1 LISIERSS
9 LHFYR
14 RLRGAHRKENHL
26 KIETKHLDDQQVEMT
41 IEVPED
47 DLEKAKRGAARRL
60 SKNTKIPG
68 FRPGKAPYQII
79 VNKFGE
85 DVVFEEAL
93 ETLGQDMYRK
103 GLEKADLE
111 PYAPGSMDEI
121 INQDPLT
128 IRYTVPLAP
137 QVDLNSYR
145 DTRIPYEQPEVTD
158 EDVEDAMEE
167 LRQRQA
173 LIEPADRPAEL
184 TDVVI
189 IDAYG
194 ELKDPEEGQEAV
206 ILDAKDLSVLVE
218 EDTDF
223 PFPGIVDRYQ
233 GMQAGD
239 EVELDYT
246 FPDDHENED
255 LQGKE
260 AHFKLTCKEVK
271 SRLVPEWSD
280 NLAQNLGEFE
290 SLLDLRLK
298 VRENLKE
305 QKEANAEA
313 EYTEEVIAAV
323 LEQADIKFP
332 PVVLEEE
339 LERLL
344 RDVASRL
351 QAQNLTLE
359 DYLKIEGQTMEEL
372 REELEP
378 EAIQRVKRGLLLGKL
393 VELEDLDIE
402 EPEIEAQ
409 IDKIMESFGGES
421 SPDLRKAFSA
431 DNSKQRIALDLL
443 TDKALQR
450 LIAIAKGEA
459 DYPDVEAEADPEEA
473 LQTIEESTEPPENA
487 VETTKE

>member
-1 LISIERSS
+1 
-9 LHFYR
+9 
-14 RLRGAHRKENHL
+14 
-26 KIETKHLDDQQVEMT
+26 
-41 IEVPED
+41 
-47 DLEKAKRGAARRL
+47 
-60 SKNTKIPG
+60 
-68 FRPGKAPYQII
+68 
-79 VNKFGE
+79 
-85 DVVFEEAL
+85 
-93 ETLGQDMYRK
+93 
-103 GLEKADLE
+103 
-111 PYAPGSMDEI
+111 
-121 INQDPLT
+121 
-128 IRYTVPLAP
+128 
-137 QVDLNSYR
+137 
-145 DTRIPYEQPEVTD
+145 
-158 EDVEDAMEE
+158 MEE

-459 DYPDVEAEADPEEA
+459 DYPDVEAEAEADPEEA

>member
-1 LISIERSS
+1 LIERSS
-9 LHFYR
+9 LHFCH
-14 RLRGAHRKENHL
+14 RLRGADRKDNHL
-26 KIETKHLDDQQVEMT
+26 KIETKPLEDQQVEMI
-41 IEVPED
+41 IEVPDD

-79 VNKFGE
+79 LNKFGE
-85 DVVFEEAL
+85 EMVLEEAL
-93 ETLGQDMYRK
+93 ETLGQEMYRK
-103 GLEKADLE
+103 GLEKAELE

-121 INQDPLT
+121 LSQEPLK

-137 QVDLNSYR
+137 EIDLGGYK
-145 DTRIPYEQPEVTD
+145 DLRIPFEEPEVTD

-173 LIEPADRPAEL
+173 LIEPAERAAEL
-184 TDVVI
+184 SDVVI

-194 ELKDPEEGQEAV
+194 ELKESDEGQEAV
-206 ILDAKDLSVLVE
+206 ILNAEDLSVLVE

-223 PFPGIVDRYQ
+223 PIPGIVDHYK

-239 EVELDYT
+239 EIEFDYT
-246 FPDDHENED
+246 FPEDHENED
-255 LQGKE
+255 LQDKE

-305 QKEANAEA
+305 QKGSNARA
-313 EYTEEVIAAV
+313 EYTEEVIERI
-323 LEQADIKFP
+323 LEQAEVKFP
-332 PVVLEEE
+332 PIVLQEEME
-339 LERLL
+339 HLL
-344 RDVASRL
+344 QEVGSRL

-359 DYLKIEGQTMEEL
+359 DYLKIEGQSIEEL

-378 EAIQRVKRGLLLGKL
+378 DAVQRVKRGLMLGQI
-393 VELEDLDIE
+393 VEQENLEIREDE
-402 EPEIEAQ
+402 VEAQ
-409 IDKIMESFGGES
+409 IDEIMESFGGES
-421 SPDLRKAFSA
+421 SQDLRKAFSSE
-431 DNSKQRIALDLL
+431 NSKRRIALDLL

-450 LIAIAKGEA
+450 LTAIAKGEA
-459 DYPDVEAEADPEEA
+459 EKEDSVEPAQVEGSVEANEE
-473 LQTIEESTEPPENA
+473 IVEPPEDA

>member
-1 LISIERSS
+1 V
-9 LHFYR
+9 YW
-14 RLRGAHRKENHL
+14 KENHL
-26 KIETKHLDDQQVEMT
+26 KIETKPLEDQQVEMT
-41 IEVPED
+41 IEVPGD

-68 FRPGKAPYQII
+68 FRPGKAPYQMI

-85 DVVFEEAL
+85 DVIFEEAL
-93 ETLGQDMYRK
+93 ETLGQDMYRQ
-103 GLEKADLE
+103 GLEEAELE

-121 INQDPLT
+121 VSQDPLT

-137 QVDLNSYR
+137 DVDLNSYR
-145 DTRIPYEQPEVTD
+145 DIRIPYEEPEVTD
-158 EDVEDAMEE
+158 EDVEAAMEE

-189 IDAYG
+189 VDAYA
-194 ELKDPEEGQEAV
+194 ELKDPDEDQEAI
-206 ILDAKDLSVLVE
+206 ILDGKDLSVLVE

-223 PFPGIVDRYQ
+223 PIPGIVDRYK
-233 GMQAGD
+233 GMQAG
-239 EVELDYT
+239 EEIEFDYT
-246 FPDDHENED
+246 FPDDHDNED
-255 LQGKE
+255 LQGKD
-260 AHFKLTCKEVK
+260 AHFKITCKEVK

-280 NLAQNLGEFE
+280 DLAQNLGEFE
-290 SLLDLRLK
+290 SLLDLRIK
-298 VRENLKE
+298 VRENLTE

-313 EYTEEVIAAV
+313 EYIEQVIEAA
-323 LEQADIKFP
+323 LEKADIIFP

-339 LERLL
+339 MERLL

-351 QAQNLTLE
+351 QSQNLTLE

-372 REELEP
+372 REDLEP
-378 EAIQRVKRGLLLGKL
+378 EAIQRVKRGLLLGQL
-393 VELEDLDIE
+393 VEQEDLEVEDA
-402 EPEIEAQ
+402 EIEAQ

-421 SPDLRKAFSA
+421 SQDLRKAFSS
-431 DNSKQRIALDLL
+431 DNSKRRIALDLL

-450 LIAIAKGEA
+450 MVAIAKGEV
-459 DYPDVEAEADPEEA
+459 DEAEAEQMAEPEQQV
-473 LQTIEESTEPPENA
+473 QTVEESSEPPENA

>member
-1 LISIERSS
+1 M
-9 LHFYR
+9 
-14 RLRGAHRKENHL
+14 
-26 KIETKHLDDQQVEMT
+26 KIETKPLEDQQVEM
-41 IEVPED
+41 IVEVPEE

-85 DVVFEEAL
+85 ELVLEEAL

-121 INQDPLT
+121 VSQDPLT

-137 QVDLNSYR
+137 QVDLGDYR
-145 DTRIPYEQPEVTD
+145 DIRVPFEQPGVMD
-158 EDVEDAMEE
+158 EDVEKAMEE

-184 TDVVI
+184 SDVI
-189 IDAYG
+189 IVDAYG
-194 ELKDPEEGQEAV
+194 ELKDPDEGQEAV
-206 ILDAKDLSVLVE
+206 ILEADDLSVLVE

-223 PFPGIVDRYQ
+223 PVPGVVERYK
-233 GMQAGD
+233 GLQAGD
-239 EVELDYT
+239 ELEFDYT
-246 FPDDHENED
+246 FPEDHENEEI
-255 LQGKE
+255 QGKQ
-260 AHFKLTCKEVK
+260 AKFKISCKEVK

-298 VRENLKE
+298 VRESLQE
-305 QKEANAEA
+305 QKEANSRA
-313 EYTEEVIAAV
+313 EYNEEVIAKV

-339 LERLL
+339 MEQLMGE
-344 RDVASRL
+344 VAQRL
-351 QAQNLTLE
+351 QSQGLTLE
-359 DYLKIEGQTMEEL
+359 DYLKIEAQTVEEL

-378 EAIQRVKRGLLLGKL
+378 EAVQRVKRGLMLGQL
-393 VELEDLDIE
+393 VEQEHLEIE
-402 EPEIEAQ
+402 EAEIEAQ

-421 SPDLRKAFSA
+421 SPDLRKAFSSE
-431 DNSKQRIALDLL
+431 NSKRRIALDLL

-450 LIAIAKGEA
+450 LTTIARGEA
-459 DYPDVEAEADPEEA
+459 EKQDEDQPVEPEEDVQSVETDVE
-473 LQTIEESTEPPENA
+473 PPQDA

>member
-1 LISIERSS
+1 
-9 LHFYR
+9 
-14 RLRGAHRKENHL
+14 L
-26 KIETKHLDDQQVEMT
+26 KIETKQLEDQQVEML

-85 DVVFEEAL
+85 EVVFEEAL

-103 GLEKADLE
+103 GLEEAELE

-121 INQDPLT
+121 VTQEPLT
-128 IRYTVPLAP
+128 IRYTIPLAP
-137 QVDLNSYR
+137 EVDLGSFK
-145 DTRIPYEQPEVTD
+145 DLRIPYTEPEVTD
-158 EDVEDAMEE
+158 EDVEEAMEE

-194 ELKDPEEGQEAV
+194 ELKQPGEGQEAV

-223 PFPGIVDRYQ
+223 PIPGIVERYT

-239 EVELDYT
+239 EVEFDYT
-246 FPDDHENED
+246 FPEDHENED
-255 LQGKE
+255 VQGKE
-260 AHFKLTCKEVK
+260 AHFKLACKEVK

-280 NLAQNLGEFE
+280 NLAQNIGEFE
-290 SLLDLRLK
+290 SLLDLRVK
-298 VRENLKE
+298 VRENLQE
-305 QKEANAEA
+305 QQEANSEA
-313 EYTEEVIAAV
+313 EYTEEVIEAV
-323 LEQADIKFP
+323 LEQAEIKFP
-332 PVVLEEE
+332 PVVLDEEMD
-339 LERLL
+339 RLM
-344 RDVASRL
+344 RDVSARL
-351 QAQNLTLE
+351 KSQNLTLD
-359 DYLKIEGQTMEEL
+359 DYLKIEGQTLDEL

-378 EAIQRVKRGLLLGKL
+378 EAVQRVKRGLMLGEL
-393 VELEDLDIE
+393 VEEEHLEVE
-402 EPEIEAQ
+402 ETEVEAQ
-409 IDKIMESFGGES
+409 IDKIMESFGGDS
-421 SPDLRKAFSA
+421 SPDLRKAFSSE
-431 DNSKQRIALDLL
+431 NSKRRIALDLL

-450 LIAIAKGEA
+450 LVAIAKGEA
-459 DYPDVEAEADPEEA
+459 DKEDLKQEPEASEAPPQTTEESVEAPVD
-473 LQTIEESTEPPENA
+473 S

>member
-1 LISIERSS
+1 M
-9 LHFYR
+9 
-14 RLRGAHRKENHL
+14 
-26 KIETKHLDDQQVEMT
+26 KIETKHLGDQQVEM
-41 IEVPED
+41 IVEVPDD

-85 DVVFEEAL
+85 ELVLEEAL

-103 GLEKADLE
+103 GLEKTELE

-121 INQDPLT
+121 LSHEPLT

-137 QVDLNSYR
+137 EIDLGEYQQI
-145 DTRIPYEQPEVTD
+145 RIPFEDPEVTD
-158 EDVEDAMEE
+158 EDVEQAMEE

-173 LIEPADRPAEL
+173 LIEPAERPAEL
-184 TDVVI
+184 SDVVI
-189 IDAYG
+189 IDAHG
-194 ELKDPEEGQEAV
+194 ELKNPDEGQEAT
-206 ILDAKDLSVLVE
+206 ILDAEDLSVLVE

-223 PFPGIVDRYQ
+223 PIPGIVERYK

-239 EVELDYT
+239 EIEFDYT
-246 FPDDHENED
+246 FPEDHDNED

-271 SRLVPEWSD
+271 SRLVPDWSD

-290 SLLDLRLK
+290 SLLDLRVK
-298 VRENLKE
+298 VRENLQE
-305 QKEANAEA
+305 QKEANVKA
-313 EYTEEVIAAV
+313 EYTEEVIELV
-323 LEQADIKFP
+323 LDQAEIKFP

-339 LERLL
+339 MDRLL
-344 RDVASRL
+344 QEVASRL
-351 QAQNLTLE
+351 QSQNLTLE
-359 DYLKIEGQTMEEL
+359 DYLKIEGQTIEEL

-378 EAIQRVKRGLLLGKL
+378 EAVQRVKRGLMLGQL
-393 VELEDLDIE
+393 VEQEDLEIGE
-402 EPEIEAQ
+402 EEIEAQ
-409 IDKIMESFGGES
+409 IEKIMQSFGGES
-421 SPDLRKAFSA
+421 SPDLRKAFSSE
-431 DNSKQRIALDLL
+431 NSKRRIALDLL

-450 LIAIAKGEA
+450 LTAIAKGEA
-459 DYPDVEAEADPEEA
+459 DKEESPEPVEAVEPAQPSEE
-473 LQTIEESTEPPENA
+473 TVEPPENA